1 MKYVWPE
8 PPCCSRR
15 SPIAWDSESIFCSY
29 CDSWYHTIFLDA
41 KQPLNFDSF
50 GWICDKCLTADLSD
64 LIFGDKS
71 SRTLNSDSSGPAS
84 VADESKVYFLLRK
97 DRVGKFG
104 GGIAAYCKNNLTFK
118 RRKVLECDSVEIL
131 WLEICPYK
139 SNRSLLMAG
148 RYRPGS

>member
-1 MKYVWPE
+1 M
-8 PPCCSRR
+8 
-15 SPIAWDSESIFCSY
+15 
-29 CDSWYHTIFLDA
+29 
-41 KQPLNFDSF
+41 NFDFF
-50 GWICDKCLTADLSD
+50 GWICDKCSTADLSD
-64 LIFGDKS
+64 SIFGDKS

-84 VADESKVYFLLRK
+84 VADENIDESKVYILLQK
-97 DRVGKFG
+97 DRVVKFR

-148 RYRPGS
+148 RYRPGL